1 VRVGFDTSALDPRF
15 KSHAERGI
23 GRYVSNVARY
33 LEDNLP
39 DDLAIEWFNHENL
52 ITTGVATKLIDLLP
66 CARTTLRQQLL
77 YPLKL
82 NSGVLRRTSYV
93 HFPAH
98 MDGPAWSVKPYIL
111 TVHDLIPLILEQ
123 LYRAH
128 RPTWRY
134 EFARWL
140 ENRSIK
146 NATMLLS
153 VSETTAKDVVRLLG
167 VPRERIVVTPNGVDQ
182 SFFDLFKLRQELS
195 AEVRTELRMRLGIPL
210 NRPIIFYVGGH
221 DERKNIARLVEIARE
236 VISDCAE
243 RREPE
248 PVLVLAGRIAMQ
260 RERDTLDTALRN
272 FAMAADTIN
281 VGFVSDADLRALYA
295 ESAIFL
301 FPSLY
306 EGFGLPVLEA
316 MAAGV
321 PVVSSDR
328 GALPEVM
335 GKAGLTFNPED
346 SIGGCQA
353 VLQVLRDQQL
363 ATRLSHEGHQEAQL
377 FTWERTGRLTVEA
390 YRHAA
395 RLLSSSKQVK
405 GIEGRSGV
413 ENNDLP
419 REDAV
424 PSARAVE

>member
-1 VRVGFDTSALDPRF
+1 
-15 KSHAERGI
+15 
-23 GRYVSNVARY
+23 
-33 LEDNLP
+33 
-39 DDLAIEWFNHENL
+39 
-52 ITTGVATKLIDLLP
+52 
-66 CARTTLRQQLL
+66 
-77 YPLKL
+77 
-82 NSGVLRRTSYV
+82 
-93 HFPAH
+93 
-98 MDGPAWSVKPYIL
+98 
-111 TVHDLIPLILEQ
+111 
-123 LYRAH
+123 
-128 RPTWRY
+128 
-134 EFARWL
+134 
-140 ENRSIK
+140 
-146 NATMLLS
+146 
-153 VSETTAKDVVRLLG
+153 
-167 VPRERIVVTPNGVDQ
+167 
-182 SFFDLFKLRQELS
+182 
-195 AEVRTELRMRLGIPL
+195 
-210 NRPIIFYVGGH
+210 
-221 DERKNIARLVEIARE
+221 
-236 VISDCAE
+236 
-243 RREPE
+243 
-248 PVLVLAGRIAMQ
+248 MQ

>member
-1 VRVGFDTSALDPRF
+1 VRIGFDTSALDPRF

-33 LEDNLP
+33 LQENLP
-39 DDLAIEWFNHENL
+39 SDLAIEWFNHENL
-52 ITTGVATKLIDLLP
+52 IASGVATKLIDLLP

-82 NSGVLRRTSYV
+82 SSGALKGTTCV

-98 MDGPAWSVKPYIL
+98 MDGPAWSTKPYIL

-123 LYRAH
+123 LYRAN

-146 NATMLLS
+146 NASLLLS

-167 VPRERIVVTPNGVDQ
+167 IPRERILVTPNGVDQ
-182 SFFDLFKLRQELS
+182 GFFDLFRLRQELS
-195 AEVRTELRMRLGIPL
+195 EQARTELRTRLKVPL
-210 NRPIIFYVGGH
+210 GRPIIFYVGGH
-221 DERKNIARLVEIARE
+221 DERKNIARLVEISRE
-236 VISDCAE
+236 VISECAD
-243 RREPE
+243 RREVE
-248 PVLVLAGRIAMQ
+248 PVLVLAGRIALQ
-260 RERDTLDTALRN
+260 RERDTLDTALRD
-272 FAMAADTIN
+272 FAMAADTVN

-295 ESAIFL
+295 ESAVFL

-321 PVVSSDR
+321 PVVSSDQ

-335 GKAGLTFNPED
+335 GKAGLLFHPED
-346 SIGGCQA
+346 VIAGSQS
-353 VLQVLRDQQL
+353 VLQVLHNREL
-363 ATRLSHEGHQEAQL
+363 STRLSHEGHQQAQN

-395 RLLSSSKQVK
+395 QLLSTSK
-405 GIEGRSGV
+405 RS
-413 ENNDLP
+413 
-419 REDAV
+419 RQ
-424 PSARAVE
+424 SARRSEFEASSINSEAPVSSAGNAE